1 MVDPGTPPT
10 IIRDVVARALAE
22 DLTPIGDI
30 TSSLLP
36 PDITG
41 HATFI
46 ARAEGVLAGSDCAI
60 ETFAQID
67 PSIKVNWLMH
77 DGTEVG
83 VDDVFGEVEGP
94 LASIMCGERTARNFL
109 SHMCGVATL
118 TRRYVRA
125 AQNKTRIRDSRFT
138 TPGLRTLEKAAVRA
152 GGGVNHRGSLSDGIL
167 LRDKHLTHISVVDA
181 VRRARLRWPGRFI
194 EVECHDIDEA
204 AAVLESKP
212 DMILLEAVGPAE
224 VKSIVDMIS
233 GACPVEVF
241 GAIDIRDVG
250 AYVAA
255 GVDFLSV
262 TTLTQAP
269 PAFEVGFEVK
279 AR

>member
-1 MVDPGTPPT
+1 MPSLAAPQPLV
-10 IIRDVVARALAE
+10 RDVVTRALAE

-41 HATFI
+41 NAKFV
-46 ARAEGVLAGSDCAI
+46 ARDEGVLAGSDCVI

-67 PSIKVNWLMH
+67 SEIKVNWHMQ

-94 LASIMCGERTARNFL
+94 LASILSGERTARNFL
-109 SHMCGVATL
+109 SHLCGVATL

-125 AQNKTRIRDSRFT
+125 GQNKTRIRDSRFT
-138 TPGLRTLEKAAVRA
+138 TPGLRSLEKAAVRA

-167 LRDKHLTHISVVDA
+167 LRDKHLSHISFADA
-181 VRRARLRWPGRFI
+181 LRRARLRWPGRFI
-194 EVECHDIDEA
+194 EVECHNMNEVAEI
-204 AAVLESKP
+204 LENRP
-212 DMILLEAVGPAE
+212 DMILLEGVSPE
-224 VKSIVDMIS
+224 DTKNIVDMVN
-233 GACPVEVF
+233 GTCPVEVF

-255 GVDFLSV
+255 GADFLSV

>member
-1 MVDPGTPPT
+1 MPNLATPPPFV
-10 IIRDVVARALAE
+10 RDAVVRALAE

-36 PDITG
+36 PDVIG
-41 HATFI
+41 NAKFI
-46 ARAEGVLAGSDCAI
+46 ARAEGVLSGADCVD
-60 ETFAQID
+60 ETFAQTD
-67 PSIKVNWLMH
+67 PEIKVNWLLH
-77 DGTEVG
+77 EGAEVA
-83 VDDVFGEVEGP
+83 VDDVLCEMEGP
-94 LASIMCGERTARNFL
+94 LASILAGERTARNFL
-109 SHMCGVATL
+109 AHLCGVATL

-125 AQNKTRIRDSRFT
+125 SQNKTRIRDSRFT
-138 TPGLRTLEKAAVRA
+138 TPGLRALEKSAVRA

-167 LRDKHLTHISVVDA
+167 LRDKHLSYISFVDA

-194 EVECHDIDEA
+194 EIECHTINEVA
-204 AAVLESKP
+204 EVLEERP
-212 DMILLEAVGPAE
+212 DMILLEGLTPDEAKP
-224 VKSIVDMIS
+224 IVDMVN
-233 GACPVEVF
+233 GMCPVEVF
-241 GAIDIRDVG
+241 GAIDLRDVG
-250 AYVAA
+250 AFALA